1 MKDNEFT
8 IAGLVMPIL
17 LVIPAMIF
25 GIPAAVMILMGS
37 LATET
42 GWATD
47 ISYTASILLVILT
60 MLTGSLLNA
69 GGRDFG

>member
-1 MKDNEFT
+1 MKDHQFT
-8 IAGLVMPIL
+8 IAGLVIAIL
-17 LVIPAMIF
+17 LFLPVMIL
-25 GIPAAVMILMGS
+25 GLSAAVMILMGS